1 MANIQAA
8 QLIREYNDYI
18 ESIPNHRLQKYLSY
32 GHRDKILKAV
42 IGMSWDE
49 VEKRKLA
56 IDTELRESG
65 SKRSGVV
72 LSDKTLELAWCW
84 LARAYEYAAYRG
96 VIPVNRFRALI
107 PKSRTSSTL
116 FD

>member
-1 MANIQAA
+1 MGNIQAA

-18 ESIPNHRLQKYLSY
+18 ESIPNHRFQKYLSY

-42 IGMSWDE
+42 IGMSWDD
-49 VEKRKLA
+49 VEKNKSK

-65 SKRSGVV
+65 SKRGVI

-84 LARAYEYAAYRG
+84 LARAFEYAAHRG
-96 VIPVNRFRALI
+96 IIPVNRFRGLI